1 MQRRNR
7 ISSFRETI
15 IEYTKNN
22 SKEYI
27 LVILIFI
34 IGVFVGV
41 MFINNSST
49 ENGTAIVTYISD
61 FIEKCEN
68 IEGID
73 KKSLLIDSIKS
84 NIFLTIIIWF
94 AGTTIIGIP
103 VVLGIILIRGFCL
116 GYTISALA
124 FSIGVGKSIIFCLLS
139 LFLQNIF
146 FIPALLTMGVS
157 SIKLYKAIVSD
168 FRRDNIKIE
177 MIRHISIVVIM
188 LGVMIFASFIESEIS
203 LRLLQVGVKY
213 IITK

>member
-1 MQRRNR
+1 MRRKNK
-7 ISSFRETI
+7 ISSFRNTI
-15 IEYTKNN
+15 IEFAKNN

-34 IGVFVGV
+34 IGVFIGV
-41 MFINNSST
+41 MFINNASK
-49 ENGTAIVTYISD
+49 ENETAIITYISD
-61 FIEKCEN
+61 FFEKCKN
-68 IEGID
+68 IEGLN
-73 KKSLLIDSIKS
+73 KKSLLIDSIKN

-116 GYTISALA
+116 GYTISALTY
-124 FSIGVGKSIIFCLLS
+124 SIGVGKSIIFGLLV

-157 SIKLYKAIVSD
+157 SIKLYKAIISD

-177 MIRHISIVVIM
+177 MLRHISIVIIM
-188 LGVMIFASFIESEIS
+188 LGMMIFASFIESEIS
-203 LRLLQVGVKY
+203 LRLLQIGVKY
-213 IITK
+213 CK